1 MGASEIVI
9 QGVDLPS
16 FEDELAYSSHDGL
29 GYLPDDDVYD
39 LYIPSRVAWRMR
51 WVPEALV
58 PSSKPGTPQPPQVA
72 PIAAQAAVRPTS
84 AGFSTSRP
92 AAKSTGGAGGGAKP
106 MYMHQASLPKLPVPP
121 LEETLPRYLQTVRPL
136 VDDAAYEKTKQA
148 VTDFARAGG
157 IGEELQRRLLERAAT
172 KETSWLIDWWNDYAY
187 MGYRDPTVINVNYFF
202 VFKDDKRRRDPAAR
216 AASIIT
222 AALEFRRQ
230 VATEQLEPDM
240 ARNTP
245 LDMIQYKYMFNSTRI
260 PKIPSDITRNADLTT
275 NNHIAVMRHN
285 QFYILETT
293 HTDGRQLSTAEIQK
307 QLQRIYDFA
316 GTEKD
321 HSVGLLTTEHR
332 DEWTKLRERLISAS
346 ETNRRSLDKIETA
359 AFVVCLDDTEPITKE
374 ETSRACWH
382 GDGRNRF
389 FDKSLQFIIFDNGKA
404 GFNGE
409 HSMMD
414 ATPTS
419 RLCDWIVENLR
430 KDRIH
435 HGTPVAAPTLPQPER
450 VQFDLTRDLWQ
461 AIERAG
467 RKFDELVA
475 KHDVRVVS
483 FEAYG
488 KNLIKKF
495 GVSPD
500 AFAQMAIQLAYYKLH
515 GKVAPTYESAQT
527 KKFAYGR
534 TETCRSVSVESVQ
547 WVQAMED
554 PNVPAKTRGELGR
567 RAINAQSSYMAKAI
581 EGRGVDRHL
590 LGLRLSLKPD
600 EPKPSI
606 FTDPSYAETAHWRL
620 STSQIPSENYDGY
633 GWGEVVPDGYG
644 IAYMVK
650 EESLQ
655 FNVASLHLRN
665 DALQTYFHEA
675 LHEMKEAFEAA
686 PAPPR
691 AAKL

>member
-1 MGASEIVI
+1 MGAPDIII
-9 QGVDLPS
+9 QGAELPL
-16 FEDELAYSSHDGL
+16 EELEYSALDGL
-29 GYLPDDDVYD
+29 GVVPDDDFAYD
-39 LYIPSRVAWRMR
+39 LYIPSKVAWVMR
-51 WVPEALV
+51 WVPEAL
-58 PSSKPGTPQPPQVA
+58 PRSKPTTPIPQVT
-72 PIAAQAAVRPTS
+72 PVSAQAGRPGS

-92 AAKSTGGAGGGAKP
+92 GFSSGGGGGGGGKVT
-106 MYMHQASLPKLPVPP
+106 YMHQSSLPKLPVPP

-136 VDDAAYEKTKQA
+136 VDDARYEQTKQA
-148 VTDFARAGG
+148 VTDFARPGG
-157 IGEELQRRLLERAAT
+157 MGEELQRRLLERQAT

-187 MGYRDPTVINVNYFF
+187 MSYREPTVINVNYFF
-202 VFKDDKRRRDPAAR
+202 VFKDDKRRRDPSAR

-222 AALEFRRQ
+222 AALEFRKL
-230 VATEQLEPDM
+230 VATEQLEPEM

-260 PKIPSDITRNADLTT
+260 PKIPSDITRTVDMKTH
-275 NNHIAVMRHN
+275 NHIIVMRHN
-285 QFYILETT
+285 QFYVLETT
-293 HTDGRQLSTAEIQK
+293 HPSGRQLSTAEIQK
-307 QLQRIYDFA
+307 QLQRIYNIA
-316 GTEKD
+316 TEKD

-332 DEWTKLRERLISAS
+332 DEWTKLHERLISAS
-346 ETNRRSLDKIETA
+346 EANRRALDKIETA
-359 AFVVCLDDTEPITKE
+359 AFVVCLDDSKPITKE

-419 RLCDWIVENLR
+419 RLCDWIVENLK
-430 KDRIH
+430 KDRIN
-435 HGTPVAAPTLPQPER
+435 HGSPVAADTLSQPER
-450 VQFDLTRDLWQ
+450 LQFDLTRDLWQ
-461 AIERAG
+461 AIEKAG

-500 AFAQMAIQLAYYKLH
+500 AYAQMAIQLAYYKLY
-515 GKVAPTYESAQT
+515 GKCAATYESAQT

-554 PNVPAKTRGELGR
+554 PNVPNKIKGELGR
-567 RAINAQSSYMAKAI
+567 RAIGAQSAYMAKCI

-606 FTDPSYAETAHWRL
+606 FTDPSYAETSHWKL

-686 PAPPR
+686 PPPPR